1 MAPLPST
8 SHTPAHPRRRL
19 LSLFLPLLL
28 LALASASGAAA
39 SPSRA
44 ATPEP
49 EPTAT
54 VTGAPS
60 PEPTATVSPTPT
72 PTPTPTPPAVVI
84 QPGSG
89 LNAQFG
95 YAPPF
100 TRNVPAFD
108 ASGAAY
114 IRSRSAD
121 PDYTG
126 FVQTWRDGAWRRLDL
141 VGALR
146 AAYPD
151 YNGTQGGGG
160 GPAARVFFDLQ
171 DRAYTV
177 VTIRLRGDGVR
188 NVLLWSA
195 DHCTTWRAADLP
207 DGEIV
212 PESFTGHNV
221 TDGPPPLLIGRVAA
235 RVSPETGKLVRELW
249 ITRPTIAGGD
259 VAVPEPV
266 LVSERSLSL
275 GDGATTASPLATRGD
290 ITWIAYVETTPRPG
304 QGSPVSVVPFDRRTA
319 TLGRPVLLAWSQL
332 GNDGHAQPGIALDSQ
347 GYLHLVA
354 GAHGRPFQYRRS
366 LVPLTCYEGWSQL
379 EDVCSTGYRVR
390 PLGPQEGR
398 QTYLAFVID
407 AQDRLHIAYR
417 QWRKD
422 CEPTLGGKMYGALSY
437 QRRDP
442 VTGWTEPRIL
452 VVPPYREYAIY
463 AQALTVD
470 PRGRLFVSAS
480 CMAGAEGSDRKA
492 QVERWKQ
499 SGRDGPQP
507 PLYLRRMVLV
517 SPDGGDTWRF
527 AESADLAAGP

>member
-8 SHTPAHPRRRL
+8 SHTPARPLRL
-19 LSLFLPLLL
+19 SSPGLL
-28 LALASASGAAA
+28 LALLLLTAALCAAVVSPARAS
-39 SPSRA
+39 
-44 ATPEP
+44 TVP
-49 EPTAT
+49 EPTPP
-54 VTGAPS
+54 PS
-60 PEPTATVSPTPT
+60 PTATATPSPTPT
-72 PTPTPTPPAVVI
+72 PTPAVVVI
-84 QPGSG
+84 QPTGG

-100 TRNVPAFD
+100 TRNIPAFD
-108 ASGAAY
+108 AAGVPY

-126 FVQTWRDGAWRRLDL
+126 FVHTWREGAWRRLDL
-141 VGALR
+141 VGVLR
-146 AAYPD
+146 ATYPD
-151 YNGTQGGGG
+151 YNGTEGGGG
-160 GPAARVFFDLQ
+160 GPTARVLFDTQ

-177 VTIRLRGDGVR
+177 VTVRLRGDGVR
-188 NVLLWSA
+188 NVLLWSTDRCA
-195 DHCTTWRAADLP
+195 TWRAADLP

-212 PESFTGHNV
+212 PESWTGHNRL
-221 TDGPPPLLIGRVAA
+221 DGPPPLLIGRVVP

-249 ITRPTIAGGD
+249 VTRPQISGD
-259 VAVPEPV
+259 GIAVPPPV
-266 LVSERSLSL
+266 LVTERSLSL
-275 GDGATTASPLATRGD
+275 GDGATTASPLATRD
-290 ITWIAYVETTPRPG
+290 DTTWIVYVETTPRPG
-304 QGSPVSVVPFDRRTA
+304 RGSPVSVVPYDRRTG
-319 TLGRPVLLAWSQL
+319 TLGKPVLLAWSRL

-347 GYLHLVA
+347 GYLHVVA
-354 GAHGRPFQYRRS
+354 GAHGRPFQYRRT

-379 EDVCSTGYRVR
+379 EDVCTTGYRER
-390 PLGPQEGR
+390 AGGPQEGR
-398 QTYLAFVID
+398 QTYLSFVID
-407 AQDRLHIAYR
+407 GQDRLHIAYR

-422 CEPTLGGKMYGALSY
+422 CETTFGGKLYGALSY

-442 VTGWTEPRIL
+442 FTGWTDPRIL

-470 PRGRLFVSAS
+470 RSGRLFVSAS
-480 CMAGAEGSDRKA
+480 CTAGAEGSDRKA

-527 AESADLAAGP
+527 ADSADLAPAGP